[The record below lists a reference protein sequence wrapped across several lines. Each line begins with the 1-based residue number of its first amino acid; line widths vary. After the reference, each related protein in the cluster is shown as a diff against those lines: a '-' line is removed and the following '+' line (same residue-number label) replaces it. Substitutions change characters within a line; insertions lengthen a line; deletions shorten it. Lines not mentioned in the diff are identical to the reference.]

1 MIKDDD
7 LPEPSRWMDLRR
19 RISTVPDSSSQGDR
33 FAQAVLS
40 AMSSQLPKSG
50 GGFAPAAGSPLGSVK
65 KGSLHQSAK
74 CSTESERSITRGS
87 SKQSKLVNQ
96 SGSTVPLRVIA
107 ERTGEQSTVQQS
119 ISLHMQ
125 DIEKDDE
132 QPESYNASETGL

>member
-1 MIKDDD
+1 MA
-7 LPEPSRWMDLRR
+7 LRR
-19 RISTVPDSSSQGDR
+19 RLSTVPDSSSQGDR

-40 AMSSQLPKSG
+40 AMSSQLPG
-50 GGFAPAAGSPLGSVK
+50 GGFAPAVGSPLGSAK
-65 KGSLHQSAK
+65 KGSLLQSAK
-74 CSTESERSITRGS
+74 CSTESERSTSRGS
-87 SKQSKLVNQ
+87 SKQSKLVNP

-132 QPESYNASETGL
+132 QPKSYSASETGL